1 MQTDPQLRAELVLA
15 AVELMGR
22 AGRNGTVLVQG
33 ESMHP
38 TLRPGQMLAVEFS
51 PDVTARGDMLVF
63 RQGDALLV
71 HRLVGPAPPLEG
83 RPRLRTRGDGVLALD
98 PPVDL
103 DRVVALVVA
112 FKDGEQWWSTRHRAA
127 RAYAW
132 CLAWHDLFWAAVGV
146 VLRRLERRPHGSKIA
161 ARLRPAAGAV
171 DRRLLRCVHRLLSRR
186 MHRRVAKPEG
196 A

>member
-1 MQTDPQLRAELVLA
+1 METDPKLRAELVLA

-33 ESMHP
+33 ESMRP
-38 TLRPGQMLAVEFS
+38 TLHPGQMLAVEFS

-71 HRLVGPAPPLEG
+71 HRVVGQAPPLGG
-83 RPRLRTRGDGVLALD
+83 RPRLRTRGDGVLTLD

-112 FKDGEQWWSTRHRAA
+112 FEDGEQWRSTRHRVA

-146 VLRRLERRPHGSKIA
+146 VLRRLEQRPKGSQTA
-161 ARLRPAAGAV
+161 ARLRPVAEAV
-171 DRRLLRCVHRLLSRR
+171 DRRLLRCVHRLLSKW
-186 MHRRVAKPEG
+186 MHRRVAKPDG